1 MSSKIKAKDVLAD
14 AIALEWVTMCLSD
27 NKDSDWFT
35 EKSKYWN
42 INKEHLETM
51 GFDYNDNIVSALDK
65 VAIETI
71 EGLEGA
77 LFIVRVGSENA
88 PASEDELAS
97 AEQMI
102 SEALDDVEGVRAV
115 IVPHNVHI
123 EKYNVPQ
130 LRRLVNA
137 VIAPRTEHGGNAVIG
152 SLEIG

>member
-102 SEALDDVEGVRAV
+102 LVVDVE
-115 IVPHNVHI
+115 
-123 EKYNVPQ
+123 EMC
-130 LRRLVNA
+130 
-137 VIAPRTEHGGNAVIG
+137 
-152 SLEIG
+152 